1 MIQSI
6 SDIDN
11 SIKSL
16 YDSIT
21 NLNKKENWEQI
32 DKLLENRWVLMHPWL
47 N

>member
-1 MIQSI
+1 MIQNI
-6 SDIDN
+6 SEIDN

-21 NLNKKENWEQI
+21 NLNKQEVWDRIN
-32 DKLLENRWVLMHPWL
+32 KLLETRWVLMHPWL